1 MVLSLMRKHAKSW
14 LIKFL
19 IAIIAV
25 VFVFYFG
32 YSFTADQ
39 ALKIAY
45 VNGEVISGPEYQKAY
60 RDMISALQRRYQDQ
74 WNDNMVKAFNVKQ
87 RALQGIIDQRLM
99 TQAAKRLGIDVT
111 ESECQRAI
119 MGYPAFQVNG
129 RFDIRRYQSILSQNR
144 MKPEDFEATMTQ
156 DLLDKK
162 LKQFL
167 FAFLDVT
174 EQGVLEYYTFVKE
187 RIKIGFVE
195 FNPEDFKKSVKFD
208 QAALKEYF
216 DSHKE
221 SYRVPKKIKVTY
233 IEIDPVAFK
242 GGINVSEKEI
252 QSFYEYNN
260 EAYSQPKQVKA
271 RHILFKLGEDA
282 LKEAEDKVRKAAK
295 EILAKAREGGDFA
308 TLAKE
313 HSEGPTKSKGGDLG
327 YFKKGQMMPTFD
339 EAAFNMKKGEI
350 SDLVR
355 TQFGYHIIKVEDIKE
370 ASTKS
375 LEDVRDEIVDTLAMS
390 VATELAHEKGL
401 SVIDQMPYDIELSDY
416 AKQYGLEAKRSSFFS
431 KDEPVSGIDGSE
443 KIGETL
449 FALGKN
455 ETTEL
460 FALGEKFYIFQ
471 VAESKESYLPPLKDV
486 AEKVKDDYTAH
497 LAAQAATAAASRYLE
512 QLKEGNAWDKLAEEK
527 GMKIEESAFFTRQEP
542 IPKIGY
548 APGLAEAAFRLNSN
562 KRYPDIAFVTNTG
575 VFVIRWLAREGI
587 DDKKFREEEKE
598 YRSSLV
604 QTKHGRIF
612 DNWLQNLR
620 KNADI
625 EILTPVSGE
634 S

>member
-32 YSFTADQ
+32 YSFTSDQ

-45 VNGEVISGPEYQKAY
+45 VNGEVIIGPEYQKAY
-60 RDMISALQRRYQDQ
+60 RDMISALKRRYKDQ
-74 WNDNMVKAFNVKQ
+74 WNDNMVKMFNVKQ
-87 RALQGIIDQRLM
+87 KALESLIDQRLM

-119 MGYPAFQVNG
+119 MSYPAFQVNG
-129 RFDIRRYQSILSQNR
+129 EFNMRRYQSLLSQNR

-174 EQGVLEYYTFVKE
+174 EQEVLEYYTFSEEKI
-187 RIKIGFVE
+187 RIGFVE
-195 FNPEDFKKSVKFD
+195 FKPEDFKKSVKFD

-216 DSHKE
+216 QKHRE
-221 SYRVPKKIKVTY
+221 NYRVPEKIKVSY
-233 IEIDPVAFK
+233 IEIDPVASK
-242 GGINVSEKEI
+242 GGISVTEKEI
-252 QSFYEYNN
+252 QSFYEYNI
-260 EAYSQPKQVKA
+260 EEYTEPKQVKA
-271 RHILFKLGEDA
+271 RHIVFNLGEDA
-282 LKEAEDKVRKAAK
+282 LKEADDKVRKLA
-295 EILAKAREGGDFA
+295 EEVLAKARQGEDFA

-313 HSEGPTKSKGGDLG
+313 YSEGPTKSKGGDLG
-327 YFKKGQMMPTFD
+327 YFKRGQMVEPFD
-339 EAAFNMKKGEI
+339 DAAFKLKKGET

-355 TQFGYHIIKVEDIKE
+355 TQFGYHIIKVEDIRE
-370 ASTKS
+370 SATKS
-375 LEDVRDEIVDTLAMS
+375 LEEMRDEIVETLTMS
-390 VATELAHEKGL
+390 VAAELAHEKGL
-401 SVIDQMPYDIELSDY
+401 SIIDQMPYDIELSDY
-416 AKQYGLEAKRSSFFS
+416 AKQYGLEAKRSSYLS
-431 KDEPVSGIDGSE
+431 KNQPVSGIDGSE

-449 FALGKN
+449 FALEEN

-460 FALGEKFYIFQ
+460 FELGGKFYIFQ
-471 VAESKESYLPPLKDV
+471 VAESKDSYLPPLKDV
-486 AEKVKDDYTAH
+486 AGKVKDDYTAH
-497 LAAQAATAAASRYLE
+497 LAAEEATSAASKYLKE
-512 QLKEGNAWDKLAEEK
+512 LKEGKPWDQLAKEK
-527 GMKIEESAFFTRQEP
+527 GVKTAETGFFTRREP
-542 IPKIGY
+542 IPKLGY
-548 APGLAEAAFRLNSN
+548 APELAEAAFGLNPN
-562 KRYPDIAFVTNTG
+562 ERYPDKALVTDRG
-575 VFVIRWLAREGI
+575 VFVIRWLAKEGI
-587 DDKKFREEEKE
+587 DNKKFSEEEKR

-604 QTKHGRIF
+604 QTKHSRVF

-625 EILTPVSGE
+625 EIVTPVSGE

>member
-32 YSFTADQ
+32 YSFTSDQ

-60 RDMISALQRRYQDQ
+60 RDMISALQRRYKDQ
-74 WNDNMVKAFNVKQ
+74 WNESMVKMFNVKQ
-87 RALQGIIDQRLM
+87 RALESLINQRLM

-119 MGYPAFQVNG
+119 MSYPAFQVNG
-129 RFDIRRYQSILSQNR
+129 QFNMRRYQSLLNQNR
-144 MKPEDFEATMTQ
+144 MNPEDFEATMTQ
-156 DLLDKK
+156 ELLDKK

-174 EQGVLEYYTFVKE
+174 DQEVLEYYTFIKE
-187 RIKIGFVE
+187 KIKIGFVE
-195 FNPEDFKKSVKFD
+195 FKPEDFMKSVKFD
-208 QAALKEYF
+208 QDALKEYF
-216 DSHKE
+216 ENNKE
-221 SYRVPKKIKVTY
+221 NYRVPKKIKVTY
-233 IEIDPVAFK
+233 IEIDPVSFK
-242 GGINVSEKEI
+242 EGVSVTEKEI
-252 QSFYEYNN
+252 ESFYEYNI
-260 EAYSQPKQVKA
+260 EAYRQPKEVKA
-271 RHILFKLGEDA
+271 RHILFELGEDA
-282 LKEAEDKVRKAAK
+282 LKETEEKVRKVAK
-295 EILAKAREGGDFA
+295 EVLAKARQGEDFV

-313 HSEGPTKSKGGDLG
+313 HSQGPTKSKGGDLG
-327 YFKKGQMMPTFD
+327 YFKRGQMMPAFE
-339 EAAFNMKKGEI
+339 EAAFNLKKDEI

-370 ASTKS
+370 ATTKS
-375 LEDVRDEIVDTLAMS
+375 LEEVRDEIAETLAMS

-401 SVIDQMPYDIELSDY
+401 SIIDQMPYDIDLSDY
-416 AKQYGLEAKRSSFFS
+416 AKQYGLEAKHSSYIS
-431 KDEPVSGIDGSE
+431 KNERVSGIVGSE
-443 KIGETL
+443 KIGEAL

-460 FALGEKFYIFQ
+460 FELGGKFYIFQ
-471 VAESKESYLPPLKDV
+471 VAESKASYLPPLEDV
-486 AEKVKDDYTAH
+486 AEKVKNDYTAH
-497 LAAQAATAAASRYLE
+497 LAAREAGSVASKYLE
-512 QLKEGNAWDKLAEEK
+512 ELKEGKPWDELAKEK
-527 GMKIEESAFFTRQEP
+527 GVEIEETGFFTRQEP
-542 IPKIGY
+542 SSEIGY
-548 APGLAEAAFRLNSN
+548 APELTEAAFGLNSN
-562 KRYPDIAFVTNTG
+562 KRYPDKAFVTNRG
-575 VFVIRWLAREGI
+575 VLVIRWLAREEI
-587 DDKKFREEEKE
+587 NDKEFREQEKE

-604 QTKHGRIF
+604 QTKHGRVF
-612 DNWLQNLR
+612 DNWLQSLR

-625 EILTPVSGE
+625 EIVTPVAGE

>member
-32 YSFTADQ
+32 YSFTSDQ

-60 RDMISALQRRYQDQ
+60 RDMISALQRRYKDQ
-74 WNDNMVKAFNVKQ
+74 WNDNMVKMFNVKQ
-87 RALQGIIDQRLM
+87 RALESLINQRLM

-119 MGYPAFQVNG
+119 MSYPAFQING
-129 RFDIRRYQSILSQNR
+129 QFDIRRYQSLLSQNH
-144 MKPEDFEATMTQ
+144 MKPEDFESTMTHEI
-156 DLLDKK
+156 LDKK

-167 FAFLDVT
+167 LAFLDVT
-174 EQGVLEYYTFVKE
+174 EQEVLEYYTFIKE
-187 RIKIGFVE
+187 KIKIGFVQ
-195 FNPEDFKKSVKFD
+195 FKPEDFKKSVKFD

-216 DSHKE
+216 DNNRE
-221 SYRVPKKIKVTY
+221 NYRVPKQIKVTY

-242 GGINVSEKEI
+242 GETSVTEKEI
-252 QSFYEYNN
+252 ESFYEYNN

-282 LKEAEDKVRKAAK
+282 LKEAEEKVRKVAK
-295 EILAKAREGGDFA
+295 EVLAKARQGGDFA
-308 TLAKE
+308 NLAKE
-313 HSEGPTKSKGGDLG
+313 YSEGPTKSKGGDLG
-327 YFKKGQMMPTFD
+327 YFKKGQMVPPF
-339 EAAFNMKKGEI
+339 EEVAFKLKKGEI

-355 TQFGYHIIKVEDIKE
+355 TQFGYHIIKVEDMKE
-370 ASTKS
+370 AATKS
-375 LEDVRDEIVDTLAMS
+375 LEEVRDEIVETLTMS

-401 SVIDQMPYDIELSDY
+401 TVIDQMPYDIELSEY
-416 AKQYGLEAKRSSFFS
+416 AKQYGLEAKRSSYIS
-431 KDEPVSGIDGSE
+431 KNEPVSGIDGSE
-443 KIGETL
+443 KIGEAL

-460 FALGEKFYIFQ
+460 FELGRKFYIFQ
-471 VAESKESYLPPLKDV
+471 VAESKASYLPPLKEVD
-486 AEKVKDDYTAH
+486 ERVKTDYTAQ
-497 LAAQAATAAASRYLE
+497 LAAQEATSTASKYLE
-512 QLKEGNAWDKLAEEK
+512 ELKEGKPWDKLAKEK
-527 GMKIEESAFFTRQEP
+527 GMKPRETGFFTRREP

-548 APGLAEAAFRLNSN
+548 SPELTEAAFGLNSR
-562 KRYPDIAFVTNTG
+562 KRYPEKAFITNTG
-575 VFVIRWLAREGI
+575 VFVIRWLAREVI
-587 DDKKFREEEKE
+587 DNKEFREEEKE

-604 QTKHGRIF
+604 QTKHGRVF

-625 EILTPVSGE
+625 EIVTPVSGK

>member
-32 YSFTADQ
+32 YSFTSDQ

-60 RDMISALQRRYQDQ
+60 RDMISALQRRYKDQ
-74 WNDNMVKAFNVKQ
+74 WNDNMVKMFNVKQ
-87 RALQGIIDQRLM
+87 RALESLINQRLM

-119 MGYPAFQVNG
+119 MSYPAFQING
-129 RFDIRRYQSILSQNR
+129 QFDIRRYQSLLSQNH
-144 MKPEDFEATMTQ
+144 MKPEDFESTMTHEI
-156 DLLDKK
+156 LDKK

-167 FAFLDVT
+167 LAFLDVT
-174 EQGVLEYYTFVKE
+174 EQEVLEYYTFIKE
-187 RIKIGFVE
+187 KIKIGFVQ
-195 FNPEDFKKSVKFD
+195 FKPEDFKKSVKFD

-216 DSHKE
+216 DNNRE
-221 SYRVPKKIKVTY
+221 NYRVPKQIKVTY

-242 GGINVSEKEI
+242 GETSVTEKEI
-252 QSFYEYNN
+252 ESFYEYNN

-271 RHILFKLGEDA
+271 RHILFTLGEYA
-282 LKEAEDKVRKAAK
+282 LKEAEDKVKKVAK
-295 EILAKAREGGDFA
+295 EVLAKARQGEDFA
-308 TLAKE
+308 ALAKE

-327 YFKKGQMMPTFD
+327 YFKRGQMTPPFE
-339 EAAFNMKKGEI
+339 EAAFKLKKGEI

-370 ASTKS
+370 AATKS
-375 LEDVRDEIVDTLAMS
+375 LEEVRDEIVETLTMS

-401 SVIDQMPYDIELSDY
+401 SIIDQMPYDIELSDY
-416 AKQYGLEAKRSSFFS
+416 AKQYGLEAKRSSYLS
-431 KDEPVSGIDGSE
+431 KNDPVSGIDGSE
-443 KIGETL
+443 KIGEAL

-460 FALGEKFYIFQ
+460 FELGGKFYIFQ
-471 VAESKESYLPPLKDV
+471 VAESKASYLPPLKEAD
-486 AEKVKDDYTAH
+486 ERVKDDYTAQ
-497 LAAQAATAAASRYLE
+497 LASQEAISTASKYLE
-512 QLKEGNAWDKLAEEK
+512 ELKEGKPWDKLAKEK
-527 GMKIEESAFFTRQEP
+527 GVKPGETGFFTRREP
-542 IPKIGY
+542 TPKIGY
-548 APGLAEAAFRLNSN
+548 SPEVTEAAFGLNSR
-562 KRYPDIAFVTNTG
+562 KRYPEKAFITNTG
-575 VFVIRWLAREGI
+575 VFVIRWLAREVI
-587 DDKKFREEEKE
+587 DNKEFREEEKE

-604 QTKHGRIF
+604 QTKHGRVF

-625 EILTPVSGE
+625 EIVTPVSGK

>member
-32 YSFTADQ
+32 YSFTSDQ

-60 RDMISALQRRYQDQ
+60 RDMISALQMRYKDL
-74 WNDNMVKAFNVKQ
+74 WDDNMVKMLNVKQ
-87 RALQGIIDQRLM
+87 RALESLINQRLM

-119 MGYPAFQVNG
+119 MSYPAFQING
-129 RFDIRRYQSILSQNR
+129 QFNMRRYQSLLNQNR
-144 MKPEDFEATMTQ
+144 MNPEDFEATMIQ
-156 DLLDKK
+156 ELLDKK

-174 EQGVLEYYTFVKE
+174 EQEVLEYYTFIKE
-187 RIKIGFVE
+187 KIKIGFVQ
-195 FNPEDFKKSVKFD
+195 FKPEDFKKSVKFD
-208 QAALKEYF
+208 QSALKEYF
-216 DSHKE
+216 E
-221 SYRVPKKIKVTY
+221 NNRENYRVPKKIKVTY

-242 GGINVSEKEI
+242 EGTSVTEKEI

-260 EAYSQPKQVKA
+260 KAYSQPRQVKA
-271 RHILFKLGEDA
+271 RHILFKLGEEA
-282 LKEAEDKVRKAAK
+282 LKEVEDKVREVAK
-295 EILAKAREGGDFA
+295 EVLAKARQGGEFA
-308 TLAKE
+308 NLAKE
-313 HSEGPTKSKGGDLG
+313 YSEGPTKSKGGDLG
-327 YFKKGQMMPTFD
+327 YFKKGQMMPPFE
-339 EAAFNMKKGEI
+339 EAAFKLKKGEI

-370 ASTKS
+370 AATKS
-375 LEDVRDEIVDTLAMS
+375 LEEVRDEIVETLSMS

-416 AKQYGLEAKRSSFFS
+416 AKQYGLETKRSSYLS
-431 KDEPVSGIDGSE
+431 KNEPVSGIDGSE
-443 KIGETL
+443 KIGEAL

-460 FALGEKFYIFQ
+460 FELGGKFYIFQ
-471 VAESKESYLPPLKDV
+471 VAESKASYLPPLKDV
-486 AEKVKDDYTAH
+486 AEKVKDDYIAQ
-497 LAAQAATAAASRYLE
+497 LAAQEATSAASKYLE
-512 QLKEGNAWDKLAEEK
+512 ELKEGKSWDKLAKEK
-527 GMKIEESAFFTRQEP
+527 GIKIEESGFFTRQEP
-542 IPKIGY
+542 TSKIGY
-548 APGLAEAAFRLNSN
+548 APELTEAAFGLNSR
-562 KRYPDIAFVTNTG
+562 KRYPDRAFVTNTG

-587 DDKKFREEEKE
+587 DNKEFREEEKE

-604 QTKHGRIF
+604 QTKHGRVF

-625 EILTPVSGE
+625 EIITPVSGK